1 MESDRDELF
10 PERARRLPVQRE
22 PEPGRAPHD
31 LDGAEGEGTA
41 DTEGRRLLRP
51 RRVLGGHGGKI

>member
-1 MESDRDELF
+1 MTERHELF
-10 PERARRLPVQRE
+10 PEGARRLPVQRE

-41 DTEGRRLLRP
+41 AEGGRGLTRDVWRP
-51 RRVLGGHGGKI
+51 LA

>member
-31 LDGAEGEGTA
+31 LDGAEGEGA
-41 DTEGRRLLRP
+41 AEGRRGLLRP
-51 RRVLGGHGGKI
+51 RRVLGGHGAKI